1 MTRKPA
7 EQFGTTTVRPPDFDD
22 FWAAIM
28 AEANAIPLNPT
39 MEHVPNALHIRGRRV
54 RHRLRQPRRPADRR
68 LVLPPEAQLPAAAV
82 PGPAD
87 CAGLHLGADPP

>member
-28 AEANAIPLNPT
+28 AEANAIP
-39 MEHVPNALHIRGRRV
+39 
-54 RHRLRQPRRPADRR
+54 
-68 LVLPPEAQLPAAAV
+68 
-82 PGPAD
+82 PGARFDPYTGKPLSNETVS
-87 CAGLHLGADPP
+87 AGESSNT